1 MWPIVNQRG
10 GALQG
15 LKVLDLTRILAGP
28 LCTQILSDNG
38 ADVVKVEP
46 PTGDETRYLGPPFD
60 SRGEAAYFCALNRG
74 KRSMALD
81 LNQPSAK
88 NILLRLLESAD
99 VLIENFL
106 PGTMERWGL
115 GYEDILSKKY
125 PRLIYCA
132 VSGFGPDGPLGKL
145 PGYDAVLQAICGLM
159 SINGDPNAGPTR
171 LGIPVV
177 DHLTGYVAL
186 NGILMA
192 AFARHHSGKG
202 QRVEASL
209 FDTGISLLLPH
220 VSNWIHSGQTPGLL
234 GSAHPNIAPYDKFN
248 ASDRQVFIGI
258 LNDAQ
263 FKRFCSHIQRED
275 IPADPRFATNSQRI
289 SHRAELKEEIQSSLL
304 KFTAASLCE
313 ELMRIGVPAGPV
325 NTVPQA
331 IEQAHTQHRQLLIER
346 TAYKGVR
353 SPAVLKGTP
362 SQPGDAPPLYAQHSV
377 EILTSLG
384 FTTEEILQ
392 FKLTGAAPTELKSK

>member
-1 MWPIVNQRG
+1 M
-10 GALQG
+10 QG
-15 LKVLDLTRILAGP
+15 LKVLDLTRVLAGP

-46 PTGDETRYLGPPFD
+46 PSGDETRYLGPPFD

-74 KRSMALD
+74 KRSIALD
-81 LNQPSAK
+81 LNQQSAK
-88 NILLRLLESAD
+88 DILHRLLESAD

-115 GYEDILSKKY
+115 GYEEILSEKY
-125 PRLIYCA
+125 PRLIYCS

-159 SINGDPNAGPTR
+159 SVNGDTQSGPTR

-192 AFARHHSGKG
+192 AYARHQSGKG

-209 FDTGISLLLPH
+209 FDVGISMLLPH
-220 VSNWIHSGQTPGLL
+220 ASNWFHSGQTPGLL

-258 LNDAQ
+258 LNEAQ
-263 FKRFCSHIQRED
+263 FKRFCSFIQRDD
-275 IPADPRFATNSQRI
+275 ILADPRFATNSQRS

-304 KFTAASLCE
+304 KFSAVSLCE
-313 ELMRIGVPAGPV
+313 ELMRIGVPAAPI

-331 IEQAHTQHRQLLIER
+331 IEQAHTQHRHLLIER
-346 TAYKGVR
+346 TAYKGLR
-353 SPAVLKGTP
+353 SPAILKGTT
-362 SQPGDAPPLYAQHSV
+362 SQPGDAPPLYAQHSD

-384 FTTEEILQ
+384 YTKEEILQ
-392 FKLTGAAPTELKSK
+392 FKLSGAAPIEVKNK